1 MRDMSMTQRIAEQK
15 VRDAFINTCITRA
28 FVSAAPIKASD
39 RTKELDN
46 ALARYAMECLTDMGG
61 GYVLLSK
68 ALESTSRQ
76 KDPMGYAYLTQMKS
90 LAMEAATTVAD
101 RIVEDHKNDPNL
113 DEVAKATERIAFTPE
128 ETEKLNGGV
137 AKIASDTLANTIQN
151 KVLDTIREEKEA
163 YRKDAELEAEIKDAL
178 KEMDP
183 TQDTSGSDDTGVT
196 PPETTP
202 DPNNTA
208 ELAENVSQEAT
219 ESARYDAYLR
229 AVAGPNYVAQHQT
242 IFSRLHEMAM
252 ECQLHTSE
260 KTPWGIP
267 FKTMSMVTRRN
278 TFPIFQGFKRNSFL
292 GAMESIVCLGNESMG
307 TPDAPG
313 GESNNEA
320 DMHQRTLLTASLI
333 YTFFET
339 LNTMHLYC
347 PGLEEVKNFV
357 ERTIPVSNMVEK
369 DRETFRTELNGV
381 IQNAVNGLR
390 KAKEVPEVELVR
402 SDLEAVREACT
413 KSGAFE
419 SDLPMIQQKISAVL
433 EQCDARARELTPKAP
448 SAPAMETE
456 METMLRTRDTLKF
469 SRMCSSYGRKHNVR
483 SIRCKVDPSGQKLSP
498 RYVAM
503 ECLDA
508 GGNIVNTATIVLESA
523 LDAKSGPAYVESCIR
538 GSKLMDLDKPITLQD
553 KYNGKVYTTIDG

>member
-61 GYVLLSK
+61 GYALLSK

-101 RIVEDHKNDPNL
+101 RIVEDHKDDPNL
-113 DEVAKATERIAFTPE
+113 EEVAKATERIAFTPE

-183 TQDTSGSDDTGVT
+183 TQDTSGSDDTGIT

-229 AVAGPNYVAQHQT
+229 AVAGPN
-242 IFSRLHEMAM
+242 
-252 ECQLHTSE
+252 
-260 KTPWGIP
+260 
-267 FKTMSMVTRRN
+267 
-278 TFPIFQGFKRNSFL
+278 
-292 GAMESIVCLGNESMG
+292 
-307 TPDAPG
+307 
-313 GESNNEA
+313 
-320 DMHQRTLLTASLI
+320 
-333 YTFFET
+333 
-339 LNTMHLYC
+339 
-347 PGLEEVKNFV
+347 
-357 ERTIPVSNMVEK
+357 
-369 DRETFRTELNGV
+369 
-381 IQNAVNGLR
+381 
-390 KAKEVPEVELVR
+390 
-402 SDLEAVREACT
+402 
-413 KSGAFE
+413 
-419 SDLPMIQQKISAVL
+419 
-433 EQCDARARELTPKAP
+433 
-448 SAPAMETE
+448 
-456 METMLRTRDTLKF
+456 
-469 SRMCSSYGRKHNVR
+469 
-483 SIRCKVDPSGQKLSP
+483 
-498 RYVAM
+498 
-503 ECLDA
+503 
-508 GGNIVNTATIVLESA
+508 
-523 LDAKSGPAYVESCIR
+523 
-538 GSKLMDLDKPITLQD
+538 
-553 KYNGKVYTTIDG
+553 